1 MNKIINLLN
10 RVLNSNGRKL
20 KKRNEYMYWSPFISH
35 HKPKLQINVQTQKWH
50 CWVSNV
56 GGRTLFQLL
65 KKVGASKQHF
75 DELRELVD
83 DKYFKF
89 SLNNNNNN
97 KINIFF
103 HKKSLNILGW
113 QTEDLYQN
121 LVITFIYNIK
131 KNNKIVKRHALNYL
145 YKRGIDD
152 SDILKYNIGYCDDGL
167 YSNRIIIPSYDAD
180 GKLNFFVGRDF
191 YSSKMKYRN
200 SPTTKNIIGFDLF
213 INWDEPII
221 LCEGVFDAMAFKRN
235 AIPLFGKNV
244 MSNLQKKIIE
254 SKVKVIYLALDN
266 DALEDTIKISE
277 YFINNGIDV
286 RMMKFKEKDPSEIG
300 FESLLYLINKTT
312 KTKFSDLMRLK
323 LNGKTKKYMEVL

>member
-1 MNKIINLLN
+1 MNKTVNLLN

-20 KKRNEYMYWSPFISH
+20 KKQNEYMYWSPFVSH
-35 HKPKLQINVQTQKWH
+35 HKPKLQINIQTQKWH

-83 DKYFKF
+83 DKYYVNTKIHEAKTIL
-89 SLNNNNNN
+89 SLPNE
-97 KINIFF
+97 F
-103 HKKSLNILGW
+103 KSLSNGS
-113 QTEDLYQN
+113 DS
-121 LVITFIYNIK
+121 
-131 KNNKIVKRHALNYL
+131 IVKRHALNYM

-191 YSSKMKYRN
+191 YNSKMKYRN
-200 SPTTKNIIGFDLF
+200 SPTTKDIIGFDLF

>member
-1 MNKIINLLN
+1 MSKIVNLLN
-10 RVLNSNGRKL
+10 RVLSSNGRKL

-35 HKPKLQINVQTQKWH
+35 HKPKLQINIQTQKWH

-65 KKVGASKQHF
+65 KKIGASKQHF

-83 DKYFKF
+83 DKYYVNTKIHKAKTIH
-89 SLNNNNNN
+89 SLPNE
-97 KINIFF
+97 F
-103 HKKSLNILGW
+103 KSLCNGA
-113 QTEDLYQN
+113 DS
-121 LVITFIYNIK
+121 
-131 KNNKIVKRHALNYL
+131 IVKRHALNYL

-254 SKVKVIYLALDN
+254 TKVKVIYLALDN